1 VLREVAVCLSRG
13 RREVDFFARFGGE
26 EFVSL
31 LVGTELGD
39 ALLTAEEMRSAV
51 EALRFH
57 FHGSPV
63 RVTVS
68 CGLTAL
74 RDGDSADT
82 VFDRADA
89 ALYKAKNSGRNLCIA
104 V

>member
-1 VLREVAVCLSRG
+1 MLREVAIAPSRG
-13 RREVDFFARFGGE
+13 RREVDFFARFGGG

-31 LVGTELGD
+31 L
-39 ALLTAEEMRSAV
+39 AAEAMRVAIES
-51 EALRFH
+51 LRFH
-57 FHGSPV
+57 FHGTPV
-63 RVTVS
+63 QVTVS

-74 RDGDSADT
+74 RVGDTVDT

-89 ALYKAKNSGRNLCIA
+89 ALYKAKNGGRNAGIA